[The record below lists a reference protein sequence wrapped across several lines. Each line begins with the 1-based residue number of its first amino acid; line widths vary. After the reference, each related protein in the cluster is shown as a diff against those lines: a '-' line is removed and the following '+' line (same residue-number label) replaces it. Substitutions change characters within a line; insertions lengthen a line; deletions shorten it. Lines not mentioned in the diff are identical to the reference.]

1 MCERRWERL
10 KTVCTHT
17 VSDRWGRV
25 RQRET
30 AVRFHAKANNN
41 TTETMD
47 RHSSGAASGGGATD
61 SPVMIPI

>member
-1 MCERRWERL
+1 M
-10 KTVCTHT
+10 CTHT
-17 VSDRWGRV
+17 ISDRWSRV

-41 TTETMD
+41 TTEMMD
-47 RHSSGAASGGGATD
+47 GHRSRAASGGGATD

>member
-1 MCERRWERL
+1 MRL
-10 KTVCTHT
+10 KTMCTHT
-17 VSDRWGRV
+17 ISDRWSRV

-41 TTETMD
+41 TTEMMD
-47 RHSSGAASGGGATD
+47 GHKSRAASGGGATD